1 MSWNRLAAAAM
12 LAVIAATPPLAA
24 APAPEIPIAPT
35 APRVAQSGEAGPS
48 LTDLVA
54 LTADRYRRL
63 TVPVT
68 IQGQGPFQFMID
80 TGAQATV
87 ITRTLADRLGL
98 GDRQLATLVGMASR
112 RETEIVDIADLQLG
126 SRNFYIQTA
135 PLVEA
140 DHIGGADGIL
150 GLDSLQNQRVLFD
163 FAAASLHVADAEEQE
178 NNRGF
183 DIVVKARE
191 RLGQLIIT
199 EAMLDG
205 VRVAVIV
212 DTGAQNSL
220 GNPELGRRLRRAPSL
235 GHISMTDVNG
245 QDLVGDVRQAG
256 ELALQSARLRNFAIM
271 FADSPVFK
279 ALGLNDRPTLV
290 LGMAELQVFKR
301 VAIDFRTRR
310 VLFDLPSKAEQADP
324 QWRSRFGH

>member
-12 LAVIAATPPLAA
+12 LAAIAITPPLAA
-24 APAPEIPIAPT
+24 APAPESTIAPT
-35 APRVAQSGEAGPS
+35 ESAVAQSSEVVPS
-48 LTDLVA
+48 LTDQVV

-98 GDRQLATLVGMASR
+98 GDRRMATLVGMASR
-112 RETEIVDIADLQLG
+112 RETEIVGITDLQLG

-140 DHIGGADGIL
+140 MHIGGADGIL

-163 FAAASLHVADAEEQE
+163 FTEASLHVADAEEQTT
-178 NNRGF
+178 NRGF
-183 DIVVKARE
+183 DIVVKARQK
-191 RLGQLIIT
+191 LGQLIIT

-212 DTGAQNSL
+212 DTGAQGSL
-220 GNPELGRRLRRAPSL
+220 GNPELARRLRSARAL
-235 GHISMTDVNG
+235 GQTSMTDVNG
-245 QDLVGDVRQAG
+245 QDLVGDVRMVG

-279 ALGLNDRPTLV
+279 ALGLDDRPTLV
-290 LGMAELQVFKR
+290 LGMSELQVFKR

>member
-1 MSWNRLAAAAM
+1 MGWNMLAAAA
-12 LAVIAATPPLAA
+12 LLVATAATPPSVPD
-24 APAPEIPIAPT
+24 PAPEDLP
-35 APRVAQSGEAGPS
+35 AQ
-48 LTDLVA
+48 TDLVA

-68 IQGQGPFQFMID
+68 IQGQGPFRFMID

-98 GDRQLATLVGMASR
+98 GDRRMATLVGMASR
-112 RETEIVDIADLQLG
+112 RETEIVGIADLQLG

-140 DHIGGADGIL
+140 MHIGDADGIL

-163 FAAASLHVADAEEQE
+163 FETASLHVADAAEQGD
-178 NNRGF
+178 NRGF

-191 RLGQLIIT
+191 KLGQLIIT
-199 EAMLDG
+199 EAVLDG

-212 DTGAQNSL
+212 DTGAQGSV
-220 GNPELGRRLRRAPSL
+220 GNQVLAQRLRRARALGQTSL
-235 GHISMTDVNG
+235 TDVNG
-245 QDLVGDVRQAG
+245 QDLTGDVRMAG
-256 ELALQSARLRNFAIM
+256 ELKLQSAQLRNFPVM
-271 FADSPVFK
+271 FADSPSFK
-279 ALGLNDRPTLV
+279 ALGLADRPALV
-290 LGMAELQVFKR
+290 LGMAELQLFRR

-310 VLFDLPSKAEQADP
+310 VLFDLPGDVRQADTP
-324 QWRSRFGH
+324 GRGHFPG